1 MDNINQVDDGLQ
13 QQAQDQ
19 AVQPPPNL
27 LVPAFGQVPG
37 VDQVAADA
45 AGAAPDDDD
54 DVVYVGEIGPDRILV
69 YRHLPGFQGVQNPLD
84 AEEERQNQLALERA
98 IRARDELEDTENKDP
113 NAPRLNNNNVV
124 TEDDIVII
132 QFDPND
138 AGAQLPIPGPA
149 NPPGNNR
156 RRPRSPGSP
165 SPYPTRRMRM

>member
-1 MDNINQVDDGLQ
+1 MDNINQVDNGLQ

-27 LVPAFGQVPG
+27 LVPVIDQVPG

-54 DVVYVGEIGPDRILV
+54 VVYVGEIGPDGILV
-69 YRHLPGFQGVQNPLD
+69 YRDLPGLQGVQIHLN
-84 AEEERQNQLALERA
+84 AEEEHRNQLVLERA
-98 IRARDELEDTENKDP
+98 IRRRDELEDTENKDP
-113 NAPRLNNNNVV
+113 NVTRYNNNNVV

-132 QFDPND
+132 QFNPDD
-138 AGAQLPIPGPA
+138 AGAQMPIPGPF

-165 SPYPTRRMRM
+165 PPNPTRRMRM

>member
-19 AVQPPPNL
+19 AVQPPLNL

-54 DVVYVGEIGPDRILV
+54 VVYVGEIGPDRIFV

-84 AEEERQNQLALERA
+84 AEEEHQNQLALERA
-98 IRARDELEDTENKDP
+98 IRRRDELEDTEN
-113 NAPRLNNNNVV
+113 
-124 TEDDIVII
+124 
-132 QFDPND
+132 
-138 AGAQLPIPGPA
+138 
-149 NPPGNNR
+149 
-156 RRPRSPGSP
+156 
-165 SPYPTRRMRM
+165 